1 MAVSLVVKTR
11 GSTPDPTALLY
22 SFVETLQK
30 RLEDDDVLRTAC
42 RKLESHGLSPVVR
55 VELSPGA
62 EPARVVCAERRRAVP
77 QWSSQDVEILRS
89 AGIASE
95 PSHDPESGAP
105 QPRRRQPR

>member
-1 MAVSLVVKTR
+1 MKTR
-11 GSTPDPTALLY
+11 GSAPDATALLL

-42 RKLESHGLSPVVR
+42 RKLESHGLSPIVR
-55 VELSPGA
+55 VELQPGP
-62 EPARVVCAERRRAVP
+62 EPARVVCSDRRRAVP
-77 QWSSQDVEILRS
+77 QWSSQDAEILHS

-95 PSHDPESGAP
+95 PSNDAEPDAQ